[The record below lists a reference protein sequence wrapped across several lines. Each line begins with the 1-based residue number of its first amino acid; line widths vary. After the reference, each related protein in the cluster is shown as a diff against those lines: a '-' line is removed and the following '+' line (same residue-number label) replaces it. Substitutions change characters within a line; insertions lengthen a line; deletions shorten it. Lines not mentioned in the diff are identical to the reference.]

1 MSPDPRKPI
10 SLPKGTASGASP
22 KPPEASPVG
31 DGLKKTSGEEKKGK
45 ALVAYLSNALMLV
58 FVGVAL
64 ISFYLV
70 AKELISIQRLT
81 GEKESIRKQIA
92 EGRQSLSNLVG
103 EISRFE
109 VEAKRAEGN
118 ATDLTEREKIIA
130 DEIKRANEKLLK
142 ADADK
147 NNALAEKHEAN
158 VEKNKAD
165 VLKKSWQIAAI
176 ESSQRDKILKSDI
189 NASVSEKNRLNKEIR
204 SLKAE
209 LTARKSELQQLEPEK
224 IELAEVQEKIKKL
237 QGMVAEVR
245 EKEVTLSGLQ
255 TQENFLAEQNKDI
268 EFELA
273 QDGRTKIKL
282 DKEILS
288 LQSQVKSATKEEEGI
303 RDSIEKA
310 RGQLAGGNKRIE
322 DKQKEIFTI
331 NARVQDLNST
341 KTSLEIQKSALEK
354 QIDSLRSQQKILN
367 AEKVRLEQGIEVLE
381 EKKSAL
387 GNNAP
392 LLEQAESNLKKARGE
407 RIKATEEATA
417 ATATRDRMIRENA
430 GLETERQRLEGLKKK
445 LLAEI
450 GNLERE
456 KKDLETP
463 RPPQ

>member
-103 EISRFE
+103 EISRFD
-109 VEAKRAEGN
+109 VEARRAEAN
-118 ATDLTEREKIIA
+118 ATDLTEREGVIANEVKQRESKLKEVITRKDETEKII
-130 DEIKRANEKLLK
+130 NEGRQKAYKTLEQNAFYEERLK
-142 ADADK
+142 HFRK
-147 NNALAEKHEAN
+147 
-158 VEKNKAD
+158 
-165 VLKKSWQIAAI
+165 
-176 ESSQRDKILKSDI
+176 DI
-189 NASVSEKNRLNKEIR
+189 NASGSEKNRLNKEIR

-209 LTARKSELQQLEPEK
+209 LTATKSELQQLEPQK
-224 IELAEVQEKIKKL
+224 IELAEVEEKIKKL
-237 QGMVAEVR
+237 QGMVGEVR
-245 EKEVTLSGLQ
+245 EKEATLSGLQ
-255 TQENFLAEQNKDI
+255 TQSDLLEKRLQSLNN
-268 EFELA
+268 ELA
-273 QDGRTKIKL
+273 GGTQR
-282 DKEILS
+282 KEILDEEIS
-288 LQSQVKSATKEEEGI
+288 SKLSKLKSEKEKESGI
-303 RDSIEKA
+303 KESIN
-310 RGQLAGGNKRIE
+310 RGNKQIE
-322 DKQKEIFTI
+322 DKQKEIFTL
-331 NARVQDLNST
+331 NARVQDLNA
-341 KTSLEIQKSALEK
+341 KKASLEIENPALVN
-354 QIDSLRSQQKILN
+354 QIDSLRTKLQTLSN
-367 AEKVRLEQGIEVLE
+367 EKARLEQGIEDLE

-387 GNNAP
+387 GNIP
-392 LLEQAESNLKKARGE
+392 TLLEQAESNAEKARLEG
-407 RIKATEEATA
+407 IKATEEATT

-450 GNLERE
+450 GSLESK

-463 RPPQ
+463 SPTQ